1 MSAVKKAVKKIGK
14 VIKKVWKPL
23 LIAAAI
29 VFTAGAAAGGLVAMK
44 GAFAA
49 KGVIGGIGATMKAG
63 AAAIGAVVKGGG
75 IAGAKTAAAGS
86 FKAAGAV
93 AKGAATAGK
102 LATTGSKIATTTA
115 KTAATTGKAATT
127 AATAT
132 GKAATA
138 ATTAGKAT
146 TAAAT
151 TGKAAAGTTAAG
163 KGTTLLGTAGKTGAT
178 TFGTQAMMQAPTQAS
193 TGGFFNS
200 LAGQALVGGGL
211 QAATSLL
218 AGQAQDDAEMKP
230 LSYWGRDARDGTG
243 GVRPDQVGWNPANQ
257 YGSSGSW
264 GAPSNA
270 RALMIDPNTIGV
282 G

>member
-115 KTAATTGKAATT
+115 KTAATTGKAAT
-127 AATAT
+127 AATTT